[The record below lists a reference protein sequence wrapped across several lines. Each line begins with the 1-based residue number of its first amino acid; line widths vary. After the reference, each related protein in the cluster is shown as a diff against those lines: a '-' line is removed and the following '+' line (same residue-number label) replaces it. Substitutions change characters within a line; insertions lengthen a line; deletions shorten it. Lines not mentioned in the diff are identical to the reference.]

1 MANTYTLSKKE
12 LRDLARVIAGTLL
25 TQAEVCMLEETEIIE
40 EDKHYVIDQ
49 IHKFGEAI
57 HKKVVDKD
65 YLELP
70 LSVDTLTESLLAKAD
85 VSENASLISFTENIV
100 DSWIDHPRTDNL

>member
-25 TQAEVCMLEETEIIE
+25 TQAEVCMLEETEITE

-49 IHKFGEAI
+49 VHKLGEAT

-70 LSVDTLTESLLAKAD
+70 LSVDALTEYA
-85 VSENASLISFTENIV
+85 VSKEYEQ
-100 DSWIDHPRTDNL
+100 